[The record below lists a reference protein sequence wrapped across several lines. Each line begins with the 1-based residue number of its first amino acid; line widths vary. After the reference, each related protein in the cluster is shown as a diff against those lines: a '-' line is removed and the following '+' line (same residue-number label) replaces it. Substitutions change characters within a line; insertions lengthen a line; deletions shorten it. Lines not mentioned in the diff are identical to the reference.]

1 MSAKV
6 KILIVEDQFIEAN
19 NIRLILRDAGYSV
32 LPMASS
38 VTQALTILQHESAN
52 LILLDIS
59 LEGQQS
65 GIELARI
72 LKGRGLP
79 FVYLSANSDKSTL
92 DMAKETE
99 PYGFLVKPLRKK
111 DVLIMVEVALYLHQQ
126 RELIPEFPIDNVPPP
141 DSVIFPI
148 VGESKG
154 IKEVLSNVRIVAP
167 SELSVLILGENGTGK
182 ELVAEAIHR
191 LSGRRDKPLVTVNC
205 AVLPAELIES
215 ELFGH
220 EKGAFTGAHE
230 KRIGKFEQAE
240 GGSMFLD
247 EIGELPPNLQAK
259 FLRVLQSGEIEPVGG
274 KGRKVNVRI
283 IAATNRVL
291 EDEVAAGRFRI
302 DLYYRLNVF
311 CVKIPAL
318 RHRRDD
324 IPLLAAHFLAMHCG
338 QQQKQIKGF
347 TDSVLQSM
355 MSHPWPGNIRELEN
369 FIARSVLISTG
380 PLIDASD
387 LPVMSAIDLSHYG
400 QPQVKSM
407 AQQERDHIIAVLT
420 QTNWKLNGKG
430 GAAELLMMNAS
441 TLRSRMKKLG
451 INKKHEG

>member
-59 LEGQQS
+59 LDGQQS
-65 GIELARI
+65 GIDLAKI

-79 FVYLSANSDKSTL
+79 FVYLSANSDKFTL

-111 DVLIMVEVALYLHQQ
+111 DVLIMVEVALYLHEQ
-126 RELIPEFPIDNVPPP
+126 RGLIPESPIDNVPVA
-141 DSVIFPI
+141 DSVLYSII
-148 VGESKG
+148 GESQG
-154 IKEVLSNVRIVAP
+154 IKAVLNNVRVVAP

-182 ELVAEAIHR
+182 ELVAEAVHWM
-191 LSGRRDKPLVTVNC
+191 SARREKPLVTVNC

-220 EKGAFTGAHE
+220 EKGAYTGAHE

-274 KGRKVNVRI
+274 RGRKVNVRI
-283 IAATNRVL
+283 IAATNRNL
-291 EDEVAAGRFRI
+291 EEEVAAGRFRM

-318 RHRRDD
+318 RDRRDD

-338 QQQKQIKGF
+338 QQQKKVKGF
-347 TDSVLQSM
+347 TDAVLESM

-380 PLIDASD
+380 PLIDTSD
-387 LPVMSAIDLSHYG
+387 LPVMAASDLSYDG
-400 QPQVKSM
+400 SYQVKSM
-407 AQQERDHIIAVLT
+407 AQQEKDHIIAALNHS
-420 QTNWKLNGKG
+420 NWKLNGRG
-430 GAAELLMMNAS
+430 GAAELLQMNAS
-441 TLRSRMKKLG
+441 TLRSRMKKLV
-451 INKKHEG
+451 ISRI

>member
-1 MSAKV
+1 MSTKV
-6 KILIVEDQFIEAN
+6 KILIVEDEFIEAN
-19 NIRLILRDAGYSV
+19 NMRLILRDAGYTV

-38 VTQALTILQHESAN
+38 VLQALGILEHESAD

-59 LEGQQS
+59 LEGQQT
-65 GIELARI
+65 GIDLAKI
-72 LKGRGLP
+72 LRTRGLP

-92 DMAKETE
+92 DKAKETA

-126 RELIPEFPIDNVPPP
+126 KALIPGVPVDDVPAP
-141 DSVIFPI
+141 DSVLFSI
-148 VGESKG
+148 VGESQG
-154 IKEVLSNVRIVAP
+154 IKAVLENVRIVAP

-191 LSGRRDKPLVTVNC
+191 MSARRDKPLVTVNC

-220 EKGAFTGAHE
+220 EKGAFTGAYE

-240 GGSMFLD
+240 GGSLFLD
-247 EIGELPPNLQAK
+247 EIGELPPNMQAK
-259 FLRVLQSGEIEPVGG
+259 FLRVLQSGDIEPVGG

-283 IAATNRVL
+283 IAATNRNL

-311 CVKIPAL
+311 CVKVPAL
-318 RHRRDD
+318 RDRRDD

-355 MSHPWPGNIRELEN
+355 INHHWPGNIRELEN
-369 FIARSVLISTG
+369 FIARSVLISPG
-380 PLIDASD
+380 PLIETSD
-387 LPVMSAIDLSHYG
+387 LPVMAATGYSQDG
-400 QPQVKSM
+400 QPLVKSM

-451 INKKHEG
+451 ISKKDEG

>member
-19 NIRLILRDAGYSV
+19 NIRLILRDAGYAV

-38 VTQALTILQHESAN
+38 VTQALTILQHESAD
-52 LILLDIS
+52 LVLLDIS
-59 LEGQQS
+59 LEGQQT
-65 GIELARI
+65 GIDLAKI

-126 RELIPEFPIDNVPPP
+126 RVLMPEFPIDNVPPP

-154 IKEVLSNVRIVAP
+154 IREVLNNVRVVAP

-205 AVLPAELIES
+205 AVLPADLIES

-274 KGRKVNVRI
+274 KGRKVSVRI

-302 DLYYRLNVF
+302 DLYVIKSKPR
-311 CVKIPAL
+311 P
-318 RHRRDD
+318 
-324 IPLLAAHFLAMHCG
+324 LAAYIYSRDQRSIDTFTTSISFGGGCVNQNNLQTFFTG
-338 QQQKQIKGF
+338 LVPFGGVGTSGLGKYYGKYGF
-347 TDSVLQSM
+347 ESLTNAKTIIVSPANFSVDGITR
-355 MSHPWPGNIRELEN
+355 PGLCLH
-369 FIARSVLISTG
+369 RSVLSTQ
-380 PLIDASD
+380 I
-387 LPVMSAIDLSHYG
+387 G
-400 QPQVKSM
+400 QS
-407 AQQERDHIIAVLT
+407 
-420 QTNWKLNGKG
+420 
-430 GAAELLMMNAS
+430 
-441 TLRSRMKKLG
+441 
-451 INKKHEG
+451 

>member
-19 NIRLILRDAGYSV
+19 NIRLILRDAGYAV

-38 VTQALTILQHESAN
+38 VAQALSILQHESAD
-52 LILLDIS
+52 LVLLDIS

-65 GIELARI
+65 GIDLAKI
-72 LKGRGLP
+72 LKGRGLA

-92 DMAKETE
+92 DKAKETE

-111 DVLIMVEVALYLHQQ
+111 DVLIMVEVALYLHLQ
-126 RELIPEFPIDNVPPP
+126 RRLIPESPIDNVPAL
-141 DSVIFPI
+141 DSMIFPI
-148 VGESKG
+148 VGESQG
-154 IKEVLSNVRIVAP
+154 IKEVLNNVRIVAP

-182 ELVAEAIHR
+182 ELVADAIHR

-240 GGSMFLD
+240 GGSLFLD
-247 EIGELPPNLQAK
+247 EIGELPPNMQAK
-259 FLRVLQSGEIEPVGG
+259 FLRVLQSGDIEPVGG

-283 IAATNRVL
+283 IAATNRNL
-291 EDEVAAGRFRI
+291 EDEVAAGRFRM

-318 RHRRDD
+318 RERRED

-338 QQQKQIKGF
+338 QQQKKIKGF

-355 MSHPWPGNIRELEN
+355 MNHPWPGNIRELEN

-387 LPVMSAIDLSHYG
+387 LPVMSASDLSHYG

-451 INKKHEG
+451 ISKKR